1 MIRLGSDRNEQIG
14 EFVYAGIYLA
24 YFCFSIEPWMKI
36 IYEGSETNQHL
47 RISPFFATSAL
58 VKNLSMK
65 TASWMFK
72 TFSSSGL
79 LFFCSSSC
87 KTANRL
93 ARLFSEKGR
102 TIHPVHYKVKEQ
114 LWSGNY
120 VPLIKSSPTFI
131 PGSFL
136 MCPILSSP
144 LPSCRKPSPPEL
156 PFRAR
161 NNQDKH
167 TAAKRNCC
175 VFD

>member
-1 MIRLGSDRNEQIG
+1 MSL
-14 EFVYAGIYLA
+14 
-24 YFCFSIEPWMKI
+24 
-36 IYEGSETNQHL
+36 
-47 RISPFFATSAL
+47 FFATSVL

-79 LFFCSSSC
+79 SRFLLFFCSTSC
-87 KTANRL
+87 KAANRL
-93 ARLFSEKGR
+93 ARLFSETER
-102 TIHPVHYKVKEQ
+102 AIHPVHYKVKEQ

-120 VPLIKSSPTFI
+120 VPLMKPSPTFI

-144 LPSCRKPSPPEL
+144 PSSLGRCSKPSPRSPPEL

-161 NNQDKH
+161 NKQDEH
-167 TAAKRNCC
+167 ITAWRNCC

>member
-1 MIRLGSDRNEQIG
+1 
-14 EFVYAGIYLA
+14 
-24 YFCFSIEPWMKI
+24 
-36 IYEGSETNQHL
+36 
-47 RISPFFATSAL
+47 
-58 VKNLSMK
+58 MK

-79 LFFCSSSC
+79 SRFLLFFFSPSC

-120 VPLIKSSPTFI
+120 VPLMKSSPTFI

-136 MCPILSSP
+136 MCPILFSPPPSS
-144 LPSCRKPSPPEL
+144 LGSCSKPSPRSPPEL
-156 PFRAR
+156 PFSAR
-161 NNQDKH
+161 NDQDEH
-167 TAAKRNCC
+167 TTAKRNCC
-175 VFD
+175 VYD